1 MKRIKHSKVKNTGLI
16 FELLVR
22 QVASDTMNNKNSKAL
37 SILKKHY
44 NSKSELTKELKL
56 YRTLSEEK
64 FTNETKAEKFVEA
77 VLKARKNINE
87 SQLRRDKYNL
97 IKDLKSNYIVEDFF
111 KSRVKNYKLHAST
124 YKLFEYAEAD
134 DPKEYITSKFAL
146 VEHVQSLSKKPES
159 APTLTSENKDVRILA
174 SKIVVDKFNE
184 RYSGLSSSQKK
195 MLREYINNVTNSV
208 KLRKYIL
215 TEIRSLRTSIKSLRS
230 TIPSKVIRIKLNEV
244 NNLLITLGKKHLI
257 EDKDVLTM
265 LRYYELVNE
274 LKKVMSTPTYHNF
287 NHTSSSIYNYLGN
300 PGKYADTL
308 VVNSST
314 TVDLT
319 SSNAIY
325 GAFMIANATNV
336 QLTASNDAHLLA
348 SDFNTK
354 EIYDISIK
362 RVAIGGTGKVYL
374 FKRQQ

>member
-22 QVASDTMNNKNSKAL
+22 QVASDTMNNKDSTAL
-37 SILKKHY
+37 KILKKHY
-44 NSKSELTKELKL
+44 NAKSELTKELKL

-64 FTNETKAEKFVEA
+64 FTNESKAEKFVEA

-97 IKDLKSNYIVEDFF
+97 IKDLKSNYIIEEFF

-146 VEHVQSLSKKPES
+146 VEHVQSLSKKSES

-184 RYSGLSSSQKK
+184 KYSGLSSLQKK

-208 KLRKYIL
+208 KLRKYVL
-215 TEIRSLRTSIKSLRS
+215 TEIKNLRTNIKSLRS
-230 TIPSKVIRIKLNEV
+230 SIPSKVIRIKLNEV
-244 NNLLITLGKKHLI
+244 NNLLLTLGKKHLI

-274 LKKVMSTPTYHNF
+274 LKKVGS
-287 NHTSSSIYNYLGN
+287 
-300 PGKYADTL
+300 K
-308 VVNSST
+308 
-314 TVDLT
+314 
-319 SSNAIY
+319 
-325 GAFMIANATNV
+325 
-336 QLTASNDAHLLA
+336 
-348 SDFNTK
+348 
-354 EIYDISIK
+354 
-362 RVAIGGTGKVYL
+362 
-374 FKRQQ
+374 

>member
-146 VEHVQSLSKKPES
+146 VEHVQSLSKKSES
-159 APTLTSENKDVRILA
+159 APRLTSDNKDVRILA

-215 TEIRSLRTSIKSLRS
+215 TEIRNLRTSIKSLRS

-265 LRYYELVNE
+265 LRYYE
-274 LKKVMSTPTYHNF
+274 
-287 NHTSSSIYNYLGN
+287 
-300 PGKYADTL
+300 
-308 VVNSST
+308 
-314 TVDLT
+314 
-319 SSNAIY
+319 
-325 GAFMIANATNV
+325 
-336 QLTASNDAHLLA
+336 
-348 SDFNTK
+348 
-354 EIYDISIK
+354 
-362 RVAIGGTGKVYL
+362 
-374 FKRQQ
+374 

>member
-22 QVASDTMNNKNSKAL
+22 QVASDTMNNKNSTAL
-37 SILKKHY
+37 KILKKHY
-44 NSKSELTKELKL
+44 NAKSELTKELKL

-64 FTNETKAEKFVEA
+64 FTNESKAEKFVEA

-97 IKDLKSNYIVEDFF
+97 IKDLKSNYIIEEFF

-146 VEHVQSLSKKPES
+146 VEHVQSLSKKSES

-184 RYSGLSSSQKK
+184 KYSGLSSLQKK

-208 KLRKYIL
+208 KLRKYVL
-215 TEIRSLRTSIKSLRS
+215 TEIKNLRTNIKSLRS
-230 TIPSKVIRIKLNEV
+230 SIPSKVIRIKLNEV
-244 NNLLITLGKKHLI
+244 NNLLLTLGKKHLI

-274 LKKVMSTPTYHNF
+274 LKKVGS
-287 NHTSSSIYNYLGN
+287 
-300 PGKYADTL
+300 K
-308 VVNSST
+308 
-314 TVDLT
+314 
-319 SSNAIY
+319 
-325 GAFMIANATNV
+325 
-336 QLTASNDAHLLA
+336 
-348 SDFNTK
+348 
-354 EIYDISIK
+354 
-362 RVAIGGTGKVYL
+362 
-374 FKRQQ
+374 

>member
-22 QVASDTMNNKNSKAL
+22 QVASDTMNNKDSKAL
-37 SILKKHY
+37 RVLKKHY
-44 NSKSELTKELKL
+44 NAKSELTKELKL

-64 FTNETKAEKFVEA
+64 FTNESKAEKFVEA

-97 IKDLKSNYIVEDFF
+97 IKDLKSNYIIEEFF

-146 VEHVQSLSKKPES
+146 VEHVQSLSKKSES

-184 RYSGLSSSQKK
+184 KYSGLSSLQKK

-208 KLRKYIL
+208 KLRKYVL
-215 TEIRSLRTSIKSLRS
+215 TEIKNLRTNIKSLRS
-230 TIPSKVIRIKLNEV
+230 SIPSKVIRIKLNEV
-244 NNLLITLGKKHLI
+244 NNLLLTLGKKHLI

-274 LKKVMSTPTYHNF
+274 LKKVGS
-287 NHTSSSIYNYLGN
+287 
-300 PGKYADTL
+300 K
-308 VVNSST
+308 
-314 TVDLT
+314 
-319 SSNAIY
+319 
-325 GAFMIANATNV
+325 
-336 QLTASNDAHLLA
+336 
-348 SDFNTK
+348 
-354 EIYDISIK
+354 
-362 RVAIGGTGKVYL
+362 
-374 FKRQQ
+374 